1 MPKHGEQF
9 LHQKDSKLHTTEP
22 IENTQARLKSKEEK
36 TSQKPADK
44 IEAHLTRL
52 KDILNPESLEKH
64 QDFDRKERNINMLKK
79 NLYKDV
85 IIKQEDIP
93 ESYYENQ
100 RRLAREQGYGDI
112 ELTNEMKSQLTEVII
127 TDQETTL
134 DGWVDYLSS
143 PDSKSFPMWAKYWA
157 FNGMLKLSSYDK
169 ERKAFAKRRKDTVAP
184 FADLNREAL
193 AYVVDAIVK
202 KANKEDVPEQIDNPD
217 FQKLLQGANFGKLY
231 SYAIEKVT
239 PTEESELT
247 STKGEWVKYDQ
258 DSDHMPL
265 VESLQGHG
273 TGWCTAGESTA
284 QSQLQGGDFHVYYS
298 YGKDDKKG
306 KPTIPRAAIRMEQGK
321 IAEIRGVAE
330 QQNVDSC
337 ISPVV
342 QEKLTEF
349 PDGKEYEKK
358 TEDMKKLTEIE
369 RKTEKNQKLTKPDLI
384 FLYEIDSPIEG
395 FGYQT
400 DPRIQELRDKRNSKE
415 DALIVFE
422 CSPEQIAWN
431 REEVNENTKAYIG
444 PLYTNIFKELSHLEH
459 TYTEFPEGRIKRYE
473 IEIGGK
479 TVEELEKELQEKE
492 FKISDYAQ
500 EMMKSPDFTTS
511 KKPEQANL
519 VRLKVKDLGFE
530 SGATLEQI
538 YAKAEE
544 LGLELC
550 PPEVGPH
557 LRLELGDQPEGEYF
571 CVSTKQISDSGGRPS
586 VFRLDRDADER
597 WLYGRWAFPGRHW
610 DPGDEIVFRSSK

>member
-9 LHQKDSKLHTTEP
+9 LHQREPKLHTTQP
-22 IENTQARLKSKEEK
+22 IEHEQKRKKRKGEK
-36 TSQKPADK
+36 ISQKPAEK
-44 IEAHLTRL
+44 ISDWLSVIEQTHMGHEDDPRV
-52 KDILNPESLEKH
+52 LERIKNYYH
-64 QDFDRKERNINMLKK
+64 KELVVKP
-79 NLYKDV
+79 V
-85 IIKQEDIP
+85 DIP
-93 ESYYENQ
+93 ESYFENQ
-100 RRLAREQGYGDI
+100 KRLARKQGHGDI

-400 DPRIQELRDKRNSKE
+400 DPRIQELRDKRNSI
-415 DALIVFE
+415 DI
-422 CSPEQIAWN
+422 
-431 REEVNENTKAYIG
+431 
-444 PLYTNIFKELSHLEH
+444 NI
-459 TYTEFPEGRIKRYE
+459 
-473 IEIGGK
+473 
-479 TVEELEKELQEKE
+479 
-492 FKISDYAQ
+492 KISSDRNYQ
-500 EMMKSPDFTTS
+500 QSSEDLH
-511 KKPEQANL
+511 NL
-519 VRLKVKDLGFE
+519 
-530 SGATLEQI
+530 
-538 YAKAEE
+538 Y
-544 LGLELC
+544 
-550 PPEVGPH
+550 
-557 LRLELGDQPEGEYF
+557 
-571 CVSTKQISDSGGRPS
+571 STPQD
-586 VFRLDRDADER
+586 
-597 WLYGRWAFPGRHW
+597 
-610 DPGDEIVFRSSK
+610 

>member
-571 CVSTKQISDSGGRPS
+571 CVSTKQISGSGGRPL
-586 VFRLDRDADER
+586 VFDLNRGAGGQWLDA
-597 WLYGRWAFPGRHW
+597 RWA
-610 DPGDEIVFRSSK
+610 DPGLRWYPGYEIVFRSSK